1 MTEWLNKTKSFSGSA
16 RNLGIILWEL
26 FSLLYP
32 LLQFQT
38 PTYCFSQP
46 PLLQLPLAS
55 WPCPGGLLEAL
66 GPVGRLT
73 QVPEWSS
80 RHANLTTS
88 FPLKICSFWVKI
100 QALRP
105 GIWGLLSLATST
117 PPSSNLGFLPFPDPR
132 RARVL
137 PSNHKLKDEIE
148 DFRTS
153 LVSSSG

>member
-1 MTEWLNKTKSFSGSA
+1 MTEWLNKTKSFSGST

-38 PTYCFSQP
+38 PTYCFTQP

-105 GIWGLLSLATST
+105 GIWGPSLFSHLYPSQFKPGLPAISR
-117 PPSSNLGFLPFPDPR
+117 PPQGKSPSYKPQTQRWNWGF
-132 RARVL
+132 
-137 PSNHKLKDEIE
+137 
-148 DFRTS
+148 
-153 LVSSSG
+153 